1 MMTGRAVAHADLPR
15 RRRGVDDDRP
25 LVPAGHRRG
34 AGRGSAVDPAQQTGR
49 DLERAP
55 GLPGDPAGDD
65 RGWAGPDRVR
75 ALAVAARPR
84 TTRPA
89 VGERPGAERRAAEP
103 VVDDDAESSRRSDR
117 SAAGHAVAP
126 RRSSSA
132 PRKRGTW
139 RVVRRVVAAVLVI
152 GWVTVL
158 AWLRPFTAGP
168 DALAALGAAGGPVQG
183 GNIDPGALVVTDN
196 PTTIEL
202 APTAGPAPTTGLVFT
217 PGARV
222 DSRAYADL
230 LRPVAEAGYLVVILK
245 SPYGIAFAQ
254 PGQSAGPITDHPE
267 ITTWAVG
274 GHSLGG
280 VVAAGYAGDHAD
292 TVTGLLLYA
301 SYPNTDL
308 SGDTD
313 LQVESISGSNDGLT
327 TSADIARTKD
337 LLPSYTEFTVINGGV
352 HAFFGD
358 YGEQPGDGQSTVS
371 REQATAEIVAATTA
385 FLERVQLAG
394 PG

>member
-1 MMTGRAVAHADLPR
+1 MTTVRWYRLAIGVVLVVVPLWILLSRLDAIWNGHPAYPATLLVTIAVGLTLIAFALWPWR
-15 RRRGVDDDRP
+15 R
-25 LVPAGHRRG
+25 
-34 AGRGSAVDPAQQTGR
+34 DPEPQGPPWESD
-49 DLERAP
+49 DLEPTGAQSE
-55 GLPGDPAGDD
+55 
-65 RGWAGPDRVR
+65 GP
-75 ALAVAARPR
+75 
-84 TTRPA
+84 
-89 VGERPGAERRAAEP
+89 
-103 VVDDDAESSRRSDR
+103 VDDDAEAGRRSDR
-117 SAAGHAVAP
+117 PAAGHAVAP
-126 RRSSSA
+126 GRSSSA
-132 PRKRGTW
+132 PGQRGTW

-152 GWVTVL
+152 GWVAVL

-168 DALAALGAAGGPVQG
+168 DALAALGAAGAAGDRVQG
-183 GNIDPGALVVTDN
+183 GGADPGAVLVTDN

-222 DSRAYADL
+222 DSRAYAEL
-230 LRPVAEAGYLVVILK
+230 LRPVAESGYLVVILK

-254 PGQSAGPITDHPE
+254 PGQSAGPITDHPG

-327 TSADIARTKD
+327 TPADIARTKE
-337 LLPSYTEFTVINGGV
+337 LLPADTEFTVIDGGV

-358 YGEQPGDGQSTVS
+358 YGEQPGDGLPTVS

-385 FLERVQLAG
+385 FLERVQRAG

>member
-1 MMTGRAVAHADLPR
+1 MTSVRWYRLAI
-15 RRRGVDDDRP
+15 GVVLVVVP
-25 LVPAGHRRG
+25 LWILLSRLDAIWNGHPAY
-34 AGRGSAVDPAQQTGR
+34 PAT
-49 DLERAP
+49 L
-55 GLPGDPAGDD
+55 L
-65 RGWAGPDRVR
+65 V
-75 ALAVAARPR
+75 
-84 TTRPA
+84 TIA
-89 VGERPGAERRAAEP
+89 VGLALIAFALWPWRRDPEPQGPPWENDPEPNGAPAEP

-132 PRKRGTW
+132 PGKRGTW

-254 PGQSAGPITDHPE
+254 PGQFAGPITDHPG

-337 LLPSYTEFTVINGGV
+337 LLPSDTEFTVINGGV